1 MSFYGEINKVIDLQ
15 YLVSK
20 GFSFPLLS
28 KVYHITDKLQA
39 KVHTFLF
46 FFKIKIKVLQFG
58 TS

>member
-1 MSFYGEINKVIDLQ
+1 MSFYGEVNKVIDLQ

-46 FFKIKIKVLQFG
+46 FF
-58 TS
+58 